1 MSSILDDTK
10 HILGIPADVTA
21 FDLDIMIHI
30 NSTFATLN
38 QLGVGPVAGYFIKD
52 KEDRWEDFTE
62 DILLNAV
69 KSYMFL
75 AVKLIFDPPK
85 TGFETAAVERQ
96 MAEMQFRLEVAAEA
110 Y

>member
-1 MSSILDDTK
+1 MSSILNDTK
-10 HILGIPADVTA
+10 HVLGIPEDVTA
-21 FDLDIMIHI
+21 FDLDVMMHI
-30 NSTFATLN
+30 NSTFTTLN
-38 QLGVGPVAGYFIKD
+38 QLGVGSVAGYNITT
-52 KEDRWEDFTE
+52 KEDQWEDFTE
-62 DILLNAV
+62 NVLLNAV